1 MAKDNSNNRIRF
13 RNAPEGVYVND
24 KSGKVIVVNEKD
36 YYLGHVRIRQGKYR
50 YAVWR
55 QGDKLKEK
63 YLGKL
68 E

>member
-1 MAKDNSNNRIRF
+1 MVDNIF
-13 RNAPEGVYVND
+13 YVND
-24 KSGKVIVVNEKD
+24 ESGKVIVVSGEE
-36 YYLGHVRIRQGKYR
+36 YYPGHVRIRQGKYK

-68 E
+68 GGIS